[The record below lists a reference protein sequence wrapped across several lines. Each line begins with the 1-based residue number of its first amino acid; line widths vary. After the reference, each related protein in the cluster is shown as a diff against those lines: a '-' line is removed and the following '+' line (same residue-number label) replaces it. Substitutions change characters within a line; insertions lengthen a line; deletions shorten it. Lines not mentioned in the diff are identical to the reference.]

1 MRFYKIVHQPTGQYN
16 VYDNE
21 NFECNQLYYIIT
33 KQQEIY
39 FQLYICN
46 SDKNTKDYKVVEINC
61 LCFNARF
68 GLMFRYISIFDEY
81 NYQCTWEERD
91 IIVDLKIGGKTIRMN
106 LTGDWIKNCDVY
118 LNKSCICLLKELFKQ
133 VQLLDELS
141 FSFIKNIIQPFRP

>member
-1 MRFYKIVHQPTGQYN
+1 MRFHKIVHQPTGQYN

-21 NFECNQLYYIIT
+21 NFKCNQLHYIIT

-46 SDKNTKDYKVVEINC
+46 SDKNTKDYEVVVINC

-68 GLMFRYISIFDEY
+68 DSMFRYISIFDEY
-81 NYQCTWEERD
+81 NYQCTRQERD
-91 IIVDLKIGGKTIRMN
+91 ILVDLKIGGKTI
-106 LTGDWIKNCDVY
+106 KNKFN
-118 LNKSCICLLKELFKQ
+118 LNKSCVCLLDELFKQ